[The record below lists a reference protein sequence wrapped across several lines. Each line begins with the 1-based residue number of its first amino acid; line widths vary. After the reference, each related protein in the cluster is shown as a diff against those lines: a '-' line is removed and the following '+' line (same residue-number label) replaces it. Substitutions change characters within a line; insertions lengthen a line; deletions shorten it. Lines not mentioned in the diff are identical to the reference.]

1 MYFVFYFIAGIVI
14 FTFLLIKF
22 LEIIFDKKGYKT
34 FGNRFYA
41 TLLFVVMITTFINII
56 VAIQSYRTTINMVG
70 HQGDAGIQ
78 GKRGKK
84 GNKGNCSEQCG
95 QQVCY
100 VDIIDHANDIFQEEV
115 SIMLSNSDSLKTKMK
130 PGEFKINNGFF
141 LEKINSICKSE
152 QYQSIMLGKHPNKP
166 TEKKLIEYLKG
177 IVENWVKYLV
187 NPLNNGCL
195 LGQSYDL
202 DNHKCN
208 DKPNSDD
215 GDLIEQINRG
225 VRFLLDTQYTVDVL
239 NFTDSND
246 SETFNPIE
254 ELKKYDIWNWGDE
267 LIIEPLELKFEVKDL
282 DKPEPDQARL
292 QIKKSNNYKW
302 VYGTENYKDK
312 WDDTNCDY
320 NQMGSDR
327 TNPQNLNKCVFL
339 NKQNYLKDYVNTW
352 KTDVYRKDQEMS
364 LYNSEAFQDGET
376 NQIFYPVG
384 SIWRGTEN
392 REKPY
397 GSLRSPPSK
406 NSCGVGHG
414 EGGTLLANN
423 DGPEKETL
431 LVSGDVKKPK
441 DMKLIWDSEEGCNDC
456 QIHHVKVYRPE
467 APDGYVCLGDY
478 VKEGTASI
486 NDDDYNKIRCV
497 PKDCVREKK
506 IGNRFYD
513 NKGVSYDKYDS
524 YTKYVA
530 RTPYDSEYQLSASFW
545 TAGVDDMGA
554 AEEQKNLYGLEIN
567 SDDGYN
573 LFRMGRGYRKPKE
586 KTYVIKEECLMPGG
600 GGAPKHPFFDAEDFI
615 KNNDSDTR
623 YNAGEYFGKKPP
635 FAVLTNNDNFSDNQK
650 SLLNFEKKR
659 IRLYLQD
666 DLNNRKTGETGETP
680 KSDTYF
686 IKTYNPKK
694 NDFSNYVVTN
704 INGDVNLT
712 TKPNKKNKYHR
723 WTVRIN
729 SLTSLNPDNSSSNQ
743 QVISSSDYIYD
754 VFIESYGLTEERK
767 QVRALRQYYNN
778 MGKSKFDLVDKTSSA
793 SGDGN
798 WIYSQMIILDPPNFF
813 G

>member
-1 MYFVFYFIAGIVI
+1 MYFVFYFIAGIVV

-56 VAIQSYRTTINMVG
+56 IAIQSYRTTINMVG
-70 HQGDAGIQ
+70 HQGDVGIQ

-130 PGEFKINNGFF
+130 PDEFKINNGFF
-141 LEKINSICKSE
+141 LDKINSICKSE

-225 VRFLLDTQYTVDVL
+225 VRFLLDAQYTVDVL

-246 SETFNPIE
+246 SKTFNPIE
-254 ELKKYDIWNWGDE
+254 ELKNYDIWNWGDE
-267 LIIEPLELKFEVKDL
+267 LIIAPLELNIEVKDL

-384 SIWRGTEN
+384 SIWRGSEN

-406 NSCGVGHG
+406 NSCGAGHG
-414 EGGTLLANN
+414 ETGNSEANN
-423 DGPEKETL
+423 EGPEKETL

-441 DMKLIWDSEEGCNDC
+441 DMKLIWDSKEGCEDC
-456 QIHHVKVYRPE
+456 QINRVKVYRPE

-478 VKEGTASI
+478 VKEGNTSI

-530 RTPYDSEYQLSASFW
+530 RTPYDSDYQLSASFW

-615 KNNDSDTR
+615 KNNDIHNKR

-666 DLNNRKTGETGETP
+666 DLNIRETDETGETD

-729 SLTSLNPDNSSSNQ
+729 NLSNLDSPTSR
-743 QVISSSDYIYD
+743 DYIYN
-754 VFIESYGLTEERK
+754 VFIESYGLTEEGK
-767 QVRALRQYYNN
+767 DVRALRQYYNN
-778 MGKSKFDLVDKTSSA
+778 MGKSKFDLVDKTRSA

-813 G
+813 

>member
-1 MYFVFYFIAGIVI
+1 M
-14 FTFLLIKF
+14 
-22 LEIIFDKKGYKT
+22 
-34 FGNRFYA
+34 
-41 TLLFVVMITTFINII
+41 
-56 VAIQSYRTTINMVG
+56 
-70 HQGDAGIQ
+70 
-78 GKRGKK
+78 
-84 GNKGNCSEQCG
+84 
-95 QQVCY
+95 
-100 VDIIDHANDIFQEEV
+100 
-115 SIMLSNSDSLKTKMK
+115 
-130 PGEFKINNGFF
+130 
-141 LEKINSICKSE
+141 
-152 QYQSIMLGKHPNKP
+152 
-166 TEKKLIEYLKG
+166 
-177 IVENWVKYLV
+177 
-187 NPLNNGCL
+187 
-195 LGQSYDL
+195 
-202 DNHKCN
+202 
-208 DKPNSDD
+208 
-215 GDLIEQINRG
+215 
-225 VRFLLDTQYTVDVL
+225 
-239 NFTDSND
+239 
-246 SETFNPIE
+246 
-254 ELKKYDIWNWGDE
+254 
-267 LIIEPLELKFEVKDL
+267 
-282 DKPEPDQARL
+282 
-292 QIKKSNNYKW
+292 KSNNYKW
-302 VYGTENYKDK
+302 VFGTENKKDL

-414 EGGTLLANN
+414 EDGNSKANN

-441 DMKLIWDSEEGCNDC
+441 DMKLIWDSEEGCKDC

-478 VKEGTASI
+478 VKEGSESI

-530 RTPYDSEYQLSASFW
+530 RTPYESDYQLSASFW

-615 KNNDSDTR
+615 KNNDPDKR

-666 DLNNRKTGETGETP
+666 DLNNRKTGE
-680 KSDTYF
+680 SDTYF
-686 IKTYNPKK
+686 IRTYNPNK

-704 INGDVNLT
+704 INGDVKLT

-729 SLTSLNPDNSSSNQ
+729 KLDSLSSLNPSSKQ
-743 QVISSSDYIYD
+743 QVISSSDYIYN
-754 VFIESYGLTEERK
+754 VFIESYGLTKEDK
-767 QVRALRQYYNN
+767 PVRALRQYYNN
-778 MGKSKFDLVDKTSSA
+778 MGKSKFDLVDKTSSG
-793 SGDGN
+793 SDTGN
-798 WIYSQMIILDPPNFF
+798 WIYSQMIKLDPPNFF
-813 G
+813 GKE